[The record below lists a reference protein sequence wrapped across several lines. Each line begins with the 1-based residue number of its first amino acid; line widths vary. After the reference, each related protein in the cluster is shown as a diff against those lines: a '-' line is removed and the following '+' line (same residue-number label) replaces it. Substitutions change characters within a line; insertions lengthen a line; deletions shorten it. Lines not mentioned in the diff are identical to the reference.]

1 MPWNCSRAAP
11 DSIVDHDDPDA
22 MARALRRVLTRPE
35 LAAKMA
41 AEASRLA
48 PSLGWSVVAGEYL
61 RLATSLLEERL
72 ALV

>member
-1 MPWNCSRAAP
+1 
-11 DSIVDHDDPDA
+11 
-22 MARALRRVLTRPE
+22 
-35 LAAKMA
+35 MA

-61 RLATSLLEERL
+61 HVGKGLLSEHL

>member
-1 MPWNCSRAAP
+1 LV
-11 DSIVDHDDPDA
+11 VDHDDPDA
-22 MARALRRVLTRPE
+22 MARALRKVLTRPE

-48 PSLGWSVVAGEYL
+48 PGLGWSVVAGEYL
-61 RLATSLLEERL
+61 RLATCLLEERL